1 MSYLALA
8 RQYRPD
14 DFSKILAQNHITRT
28 LANAISTGRI
38 SHAYLFC
45 GPRGTGKTSTA
56 RVLAKSLNCEKG
68 PTSTPCGECNNCRE
82 IKIGNSPDVFEIDA
96 ASNRGIDDIREL
108 RENVRYAPA
117 SSRYKIY
124 IIDEVHRLTNEAFDA
139 LLKTLEEPP
148 PHVIFMFATTE
159 PQNLPATILSR
170 TQRFDFKRV
179 PVSSLAETIINV
191 ADKEGLEIEPKAALL
206 IGRKA
211 DGSLRDALSLLDQL
225 ISFSEGKI
233 TTQSTAEILGLV
245 KTEFLFKITGAIIDH
260 NAALVLDLFSAYF
273 NEGSDIDQ
281 LGSELMSF
289 FSKLLMIKNGIK
301 ETALLEID
309 AGEIEKAADIIV
321 DIDTSDIL
329 RMMKMLGDY
338 IANKKSGVDPVVAME
353 IALTSMSGLDKTIEI
368 SQLLAG
374 MNPNPGGPGNPISSK
389 MTKSGKST
397 AGRKVSYTKPN
408 SNPAGMTGTTGQ
420 ADQPKTAPVIDSP
433 TGPHKLEEI
442 DKWWP
447 NFLGFIKA
455 KSVPVWSHLHQM
467 KVECVE
473 NNMIKLGYKNG
484 DEHLK
489 KLLAKDKKFLNEQIS
504 EFCGNAT
511 TITFV
516 KCTMENDNLNNGNDK
531 SGESA
536 EEFLKNHPNI
546 KKVHDL
552 IDGNV
557 VRFRGNNQ

>member
-56 RVLAKSLNCEKG
+56 RVLAKSLNCAKG
-68 PTSTPCGECNNCRE
+68 PTSTPCGECVNCRE

-191 ADKEGLEIEPKAALL
+191 AAKEGLAIEPKAAQL

-245 KTEFLFKITGAIIDH
+245 KTEFLFNITGAILEH
-260 NAALVLDLFSAYF
+260 NAAMVLDLFSVYF

-281 LGSELMSF
+281 LGSELMNF
-289 FSKLLMIKNGIK
+289 FSKLLMIKNGIT
-301 ETALLEID
+301 ETSLLEMD
-309 AGEIEKAADIIV
+309 TSEIEKAADIIAA
-321 DIDTSDIL
+321 IDTSDIL
-329 RMMKMLGDY
+329 RMMKVLGDF
-338 IANKKSGVDPVVAME
+338 IANKKSGVDPIVAME
-353 IALTSMSGLDKTIEI
+353 IALTSLAGLDKTIEI
-368 SQLLAG
+368 SRILAE
-374 MNPNPGGPGNPISSK
+374 MSSNPGNPANPRIATLGKTSS
-389 MTKSGKST
+389 
-397 AGRKVSYTKPN
+397 ARRVSYAKPDSGSSGITATN
-408 SNPAGMTGTTGQ
+408 AQIDHPS
-420 ADQPKTAPVIDSP
+420 TAPVIDSP
-433 TGPHKLEEI
+433 TGPHLLEEI
-442 DKWWP
+442 AKWWP

-455 KSVPVWSHLHQM
+455 KNTPVWSHLHQLA
-467 KVECVE
+467 VDGVD
-473 NNMIKLGYKNG
+473 NNTVKLGYKNG
-484 DEHLK
+484 NEHLK
-489 KLLAKDKKFLNEQIS
+489 KLLAKDKKFIAEQLS
-504 EFCGNAT
+504 EFCGNAVD
-511 TITFV
+511 ITFV
-516 KCTMENDNLNNGNDK
+516 KSTIETDVPNNGNDK

-536 EEFLKNHPNI
+536 EEFLNKHPNI

>member
-28 LANAISTGRI
+28 LANAITTGRI

-56 RVLAKSLNCEKG
+56 RVLAKSLNCAKG

-245 KTEFLFKITGAIIDH
+245 KTEFLFNITGAIIDH

-273 NEGSDIDQ
+273 NEGADIDQ

-309 AGEIEKAADIIV
+309 SAEIEKAADLIT

-329 RMMKMLGDY
+329 RMMKILGDF
-338 IANKKSGVDPVVAME
+338 IANKKSGVDPVIAME
-353 IALTSMSGLDKTIEI
+353 IALTSLAGLDKTIEI

-374 MNPNPGGPGNPISSK
+374 MSQNPGGHQNPGNPKLSK
-389 MTKSGKST
+389 MASGGKTSG
-397 AGRKVSYTKPN
+397 GRKVSYTKPV
-408 SNPAGMTGTTGQ
+408 SNPAATTARQ
-420 ADQPKTAPVIDSP
+420 ADPPTESSIDSP

-455 KSVPVWSHLHQM
+455 KSVPVWSHLHQFT
-467 KVECVE
+467 VECVE
-473 NNMIKLGYKNG
+473 DNMVKLGYKNG
-484 DEHLK
+484 NEHLK
-489 KLLAKDKKFLNEQIS
+489 KLLAKDKKFLNEQIT

-511 TITFV
+511 AITFV
-516 KCTMENDNLNNGNDK
+516 KCTMENDDLKKGHDK

-536 EEFLKNHPNI
+536 EKFLENHPNI

-552 IDGNV
+552 IDGSV